1 MTVLFIVQFN
11 LGFTIDLVNSNS
23 QNNGQQLADFLNPDN
38 SKILERVQRSLA
50 KSRVAESEKDSTIES
65 LTHALANNQARGI
78 DVEHP
83 VASKSYN
90 GKLLAVDEV
99 SIIQQ
104 TKLGRIVEH
113 PIERVQGLQGNKLT
127 DVIKI
132 SYDFNLKGK
141 VTNENTQALSNEQT
155 NDFGPSP

>member
-1 MTVLFIVQFN
+1 M
-11 LGFTIDLVNSNS
+11 
-23 QNNGQQLADFLNPDN
+23 
-38 SKILERVQRSLA
+38 
-50 KSRVAESEKDSTIES
+50 
-65 LTHALANNQARGI
+65 
-78 DVEHP
+78 
-83 VASKSYN
+83 
-90 GKLLAVDEV
+90 